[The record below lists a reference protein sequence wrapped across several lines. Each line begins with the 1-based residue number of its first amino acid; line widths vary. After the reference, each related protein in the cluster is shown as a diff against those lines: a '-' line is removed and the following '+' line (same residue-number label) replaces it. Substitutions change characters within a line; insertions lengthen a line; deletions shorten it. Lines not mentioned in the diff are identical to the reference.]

1 MGNLRRKSKALSGKK
16 QRCAGGLW
24 KGERGDRVYCAGVTP
39 CCVLFWTFWPHEKSR
54 GYGRRGDVR
63 RLVRV

>member
-24 KGERGDRVYCAGVTP
+24 KGERGDSVYCAGVTP

-54 GYGRRGDVR
+54 G
-63 RLVRV
+63 